1 MKWDFK
7 KFALAAFLRAVRTF
21 AQAFLAACGVEG
33 FAATFADIDWIRA
46 LSISG
51 VAFLLSLV
59 TSVATGLP
67 EVKQEPPEEI
77 DTIVE

>member
-7 KFALAAFLRAVRTF
+7 KFALAAFLRAIRTF

-33 FAATFADIDWIRA
+33 FTATFADIDWIRA

-51 VAFLLSLV
+51 VAFVLSLV
-59 TSVATGLP
+59 TSIATGLP
-67 EVKQEPPEEI
+67 EVEQKPPQE
-77 DTIVE
+77 VEQTE

>member
-33 FAATFADIDWIRA
+33 FTATFADIDWIRA

-51 VAFLLSLV
+51 VAFVLSLV
-59 TSVATGLP
+59 TSIATGLP
-67 EVKQEPPEEI
+67 EVDQKPPQE
-77 DTIVE
+77 VEQTE

>member
-33 FAATFADIDWIRA
+33 FTATFADVDWIRA

-59 TSVATGLP
+59 TSVATSLP
-67 EVKQEPPEEI
+67 EVEQKPPQE
-77 DTIVE
+77 VEQTE

>member
-21 AQAFLAACGVEG
+21 AQAFISVCGIEG
-33 FAATFADIDWIRA
+33 FTATFADIDWIRA
-46 LSISG
+46 LSIAG
-51 VAFLLSLV
+51 VSFVLSLV

-67 EVKQEPPEEI
+67 EVEQKPPEEI
-77 DTIVE
+77 DTVE

>member
-21 AQAFLAACGVEG
+21 AQAFLAACGVDV
-33 FAATFADIDWIRA
+33 FTATFAYIDFIRA

-51 VAFLLSLV
+51 VAFLMSFV
-59 TSVATGLP
+59 TSIATGLP
-67 EVKQEPPEEI
+67 EVEQKPPQE
-77 DTIVE
+77 VEQAE

>member
-7 KFALAAFLRAVRTF
+7 KFALAAFLRAIRTF
-21 AQAFLAACGVEG
+21 AQAFMAACGVEG
-33 FAATFADIDWIRA
+33 FTATFADIDWIRA

-51 VAFLLSLV
+51 VAFVLSLV

-67 EVKQEPPEEI
+67 EVEQKPPQE
-77 DTIVE
+77 VEQTE

>member
-33 FAATFADIDWIRA
+33 FTATFADIDWIRA

-51 VAFLLSLV
+51 VAFVLSLV
-59 TSVATGLP
+59 TSIATGLP
-67 EVKQEPPEEI
+67 EVEQKPHQE
-77 DTIVE
+77 VEQTE

>member
-33 FAATFADIDWIRA
+33 FSATFADIDWLRA
-46 LSISG
+46 VSISG
-51 VAFLLSLV
+51 VAFVLSLI
-59 TSVATGLP
+59 TSIATGLP
-67 EVKQEPPEEI
+67 EVEQKPPEEI
-77 DTIVE
+77 DSVE

>member
-21 AQAFLAACGVEG
+21 AQAFLAACGVDG
-33 FAATFADIDWIRA
+33 FTATFADIDFIRA

-51 VAFLLSLV
+51 VAFLMSFV
-59 TSVATGLP
+59 TSIATGLP
-67 EVKQEPPEEI
+67 EVEQKPPQE
-77 DTIVE
+77 VEQAE

>member
-33 FAATFADIDWIRA
+33 FSTTFADIDWLRA
-46 LSISG
+46 VSISG
-51 VAFLLSLV
+51 VAFVLSLI
-59 TSVATGLP
+59 TSIATGLP
-67 EVKQEPPEEI
+67 EVEQKPPEEI
-77 DTIVE
+77 DSVE

>member
-7 KFALAAFLRAVRTF
+7 KFALAAFLRAIRTF

-33 FAATFADIDWIRA
+33 FTATFADIDWIRA

-51 VAFLLSLV
+51 VAFVLSLV

-67 EVKQEPPEEI
+67 EVEQKPPQE
-77 DTIVE
+77 VEQTE

>member
-7 KFALAAFLRAVRTF
+7 KFALAAFLRAIRTF
-21 AQAFLAACGVEG
+21 AQAFLAACGVDG
-33 FAATFADIDWIRA
+33 FTATFADIDWIRA

-51 VAFLLSLV
+51 VAFLMSIV

-67 EVKQEPPEEI
+67 EVEQKPPEEI
-77 DTIVE
+77 DTLEE